1 MKALTRILKDKA
13 ANEKLFVPY
22 IMAGAQGLA
31 QLPQEIEMLTEAGA
45 SAIELGVPFSD
56 PVADG
61 PMIQAAGIR
70 AFEHQVTLKKIIAVL
85 TENNF
90 SVPLILM
97 GYSNSFFHYGIKNLV
112 TDLQKTDV
120 KGLIIPDLPYEH
132 RALILEDLADI
143 ALLPLISLTSSSER
157 IQTLVSEAEGFV
169 YAVTV
174 NGITG
179 TDQNYRTDLTKHLAN
194 VKAFS
199 NIPVLAGFGIS
210 TKEHVENFEQVCD
223 GVVIGSK
230 IVQSLYEDGIAETK
244 KLLAKII

>member
-13 ANEKLFVPY
+13 TNEKLFVPY

-31 QLPQEIEMLTEAGA
+31 QLPQEIEMLIESGA

-112 TDLQKTDV
+112 TDLQKTGV

-179 TDQNYRTDLTKHLAN
+179 TDQNYRTDLTKHLAKI
-194 VKAFS
+194 KAFS
-199 NIPVLAGFGIS
+199 DIPVLAGFGIS

>member
-13 ANEKLFVPY
+13 VNEKLFVPY

-31 QLPQEIEMLTEAGA
+31 QLPQEIEMLIEAGA

-97 GYSNSFFHYGIKNLV
+97 GYSNSFFH
-112 TDLQKTDV
+112 
-120 KGLIIPDLPYEH
+120 
-132 RALILEDLADI
+132 
-143 ALLPLISLTSSSER
+143 
-157 IQTLVSEAEGFV
+157 
-169 YAVTV
+169 
-174 NGITG
+174 
-179 TDQNYRTDLTKHLAN
+179 
-194 VKAFS
+194 
-199 NIPVLAGFGIS
+199 
-210 TKEHVENFEQVCD
+210 
-223 GVVIGSK
+223 
-230 IVQSLYEDGIAETK
+230 
-244 KLLAKII
+244 